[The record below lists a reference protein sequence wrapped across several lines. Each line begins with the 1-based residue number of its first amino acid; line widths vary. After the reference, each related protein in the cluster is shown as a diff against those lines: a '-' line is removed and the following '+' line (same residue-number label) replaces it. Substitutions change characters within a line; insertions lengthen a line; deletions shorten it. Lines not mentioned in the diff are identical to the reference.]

1 MFDIL
6 GELMVSSPAVRQV
19 YLHGG
24 ALVVGVGLCAFTLA
38 RYREYKYCRHVLTEE
53 LNKLY
58 SMGIIIRTVAFTCET
73 SLVMA
78 DLIEAM
84 ATTRSRWYV
93 LHLVVRS
100 LRRTPVKE
108 MLLDALHANKVQPLT
123 GLKRLK
129 ALFTSAF

>member
-58 SMGIIIRTVAFTCET
+58 SMGIIMRTVAFRCE
-73 SLVMA
+73 
-78 DLIEAM
+78 
-84 ATTRSRWYV
+84 
-93 LHLVVRS
+93 
-100 LRRTPVKE
+100 TPVKD

>member
-24 ALVVGVGLCAFTLA
+24 AL
-38 RYREYKYCRHVLTEE
+38 
-53 LNKLY
+53 
-58 SMGIIIRTVAFTCET
+58 MGIIMRTVAFTCET

-100 LRRTPVKE
+100 QRRTPVKE